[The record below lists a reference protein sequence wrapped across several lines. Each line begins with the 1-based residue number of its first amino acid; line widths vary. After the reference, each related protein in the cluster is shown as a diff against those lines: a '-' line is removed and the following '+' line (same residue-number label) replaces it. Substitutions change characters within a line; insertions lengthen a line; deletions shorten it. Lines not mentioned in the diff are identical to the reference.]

1 MKQKTKEL
9 VLVGIGILFI
19 LAVCLSS
26 CDNTANIAVQEQDFP
41 TRIGSGIR

>member
-1 MKQKTKEL
+1 MKQQTKEL

-26 CDNTANIAVQEQDFP
+26 CNNPANIAIQEQNFP
-41 TRIGSGIR
+41 TRVGSGIR